1 MENRVGSRSLPFLL
15 GCLGSTNSFTLEA
28 DEVVVFFPE
37 GAGPANTPVANMS
50 VLPG

>member
-1 MENRVGSRSLPFLL
+1 VGSRCLPFLL

-28 DEVVVFFPE
+28 DEVVFFPE

-50 VLPG
+50 AVTN